1 MSYPDGKGFTKD
13 ARAEALSPAEVTLR
27 MIARLPAPQGLEDR
41 VRAGLHAAPRQGRL
55 LAWPRALPMAGGWM
69 RGAAAAAIVCV
80 VAGGG
85 WGIYARVQP
94 RQAGVMPGSGGF
106 SASEAVR
113 RPKTLEGPAVVTHAV
128 VAPAAAAPK
137 APVKAVPIVTPQKVK
152 ATAVSK
158 PVRVLPA
165 APAVQ

>member
-1 MSYPDGKGFTKD
+1 MSYPDGNGLTKD
-13 ARAEALSPAEVTLR
+13 SVAEALSPAEVTLR

-41 VRAGLHAAPRQGRL
+41 VQAGLLTAPRQGRL

-85 WGIYARVQP
+85 WGIYSRVQP
-94 RQAGVMPGSGGF
+94 RPAGLTTGSGGF
-106 SASEAVR
+106 STSEAVR

-128 VAPAAAAPK
+128 GVPATAAPK
-137 APVKAVPIVTPQKVK
+137 APVKAVPVTTKNVK
-152 ATAVSK
+152 ATVVGK
-158 PVRVLPA
+158 PAPVQPA
-165 APAVQ
+165 APVVQ